1 MTQTYELGGAAA
13 PPMVN
18 GELVFEAP
26 WQGRAFGIARGLAE
40 RGVYGWDDF
49 RAALIEQIG
58 AFDRGIDTDRL
69 DSAVPTSE
77 FHYYDHFLSA
87 LESLLVARGVIAR
100 GELIDRVHAFE
111 ERPEGHDHTHP
122 HGDHHHHHDH

>member
-1 MTQTYELGGAAA
+1 MTQTYELGGAAT

-40 RGVYGWDDF
+40 RGVYAWDDF

-58 AFDRGIDTDRL
+58 AFDRGIDAGRL
-69 DSAVPTSE
+69 DSAVPTPQ
-77 FHYYDHFLSA
+77 FHYYDHFLRA
-87 LESLLVARGVIAR
+87 LESILIARGVIAQ
-100 GELIDRVHAFE
+100 GDLVDRVHAFE
-111 ERPEGHDHTHP
+111 GRPEGHDHAHR
-122 HGDHHHHHDH
+122 HEHDHHHHDH

>member
-1 MTQTYELGGAAA
+1 MTQTYELAGSAA

-40 RGVYGWDDF
+40 RGVYEWDDF

-58 AFDRGIDTDRL
+58 GFDRDLATRGFHST
-69 DSAVPTSE
+69 VPTPQ
-77 FHYYDHFLSA
+77 FHYYDHFLRA
-87 LESLLVARGVIAR
+87 LETLLVARHIIAP
-100 GELIDRVHAFE
+100 GELIERVHAFE
-111 ERPEGHDHTHP
+111 DRPEGHDHAHD
-122 HGDHHHHHDH
+122 HDHHHHH

>member
-1 MTQTYELGGAAA
+1 MTQTYELGGAAT

-40 RGVYGWDDF
+40 WGVYAWDDF

-58 AFDRGIDTDRL
+58 AFDRGIDAGRL
-69 DSAVPTSE
+69 DSAVPTPQ
-77 FHYYDHFLSA
+77 FHYYDHFLRA
-87 LESLLVARGVIAR
+87 LESILIVAGSTMPFSTS
-100 GELIDRVHAFE
+100 IDSSALTRSATSDGTFW
-111 ERPEGHDHTHP
+111 
-122 HGDHHHHHDH
+122 